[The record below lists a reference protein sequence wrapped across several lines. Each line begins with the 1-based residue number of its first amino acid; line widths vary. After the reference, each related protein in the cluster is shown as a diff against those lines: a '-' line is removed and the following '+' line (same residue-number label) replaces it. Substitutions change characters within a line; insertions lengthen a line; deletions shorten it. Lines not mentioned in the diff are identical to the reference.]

1 MKLDI
6 TQKSIL
12 LKSNLKNINILLN
25 GFKIEVF

>member
-12 LKSNLKNINILLN
+12 LKSNLKNRNILLN